1 MQPLR
6 KAVLGKKLGNKAKVI
21 NHARKAKTKRPQGF
35 APLRP
40 SLCRGVV
47 FPERPVRY
55 LLALVVGYA
64 DPRAQVMPVLA
75 L

>member
-6 KAVLGKKLGNKAKVI
+6 QAVLGEELESGAQVI

-40 SLCRGVV
+40 SLCRGFV
-47 FPERPVRY
+47 FPERLVRY
-55 LLALVVGYA
+55 LLALVVGYP